1 MSPRDTNDER
11 ATGPADNDDEYV
23 PIEVSVDAAENE
35 QPPVESDTRID
46 ILVETEAYPT
56 ARLDD
61 GRYVAWWFTTDA
73 PEADDPAT
81 REWVAAPS
89 RFLAAGTLHELWENP
104 SALDSL
110 ESSSDS
116 AEG

>member
-1 MSPRDTNDER
+1 MSPRNASDDTEHL
-11 ATGPADNDDEYV
+11 
-23 PIEVSVDAAENE
+23 PIEVNVDATDE
-35 QPPVESDTRID
+35 QPTVESNTRID

-61 GRYVAWWFTTDA
+61 GRYVAWWFGPDA
-73 PEADDPAT
+73 PALDDPVT
-81 REWVAAPS
+81 SEWVTAPT

-110 ESSSDS
+110 
-116 AEG
+116 AARG

>member
-1 MSPRDTNDER
+1 MSPRDLSQSTPQFD
-11 ATGPADNDDEYV
+11 TDHV
-23 PIEVSVDAAENE
+23 PIEVSVQADHE

-46 ILVETEAYPT
+46 IFVETEAYPT

-73 PEADDPAT
+73 PDPGDPAAS
-81 REWVAAPS
+81 EWVTAPT

-104 SALDSL
+104 AAFDALTAQS
-110 ESSSDS
+110 
-116 AEG
+116 